1 MKEKKYVAFV
11 VSLNMLMFCD
21 DDGLVVVVVWTLVW
35 IIERYA
41 KMIGYVSWWPSLTFK
56 LYGLKPNVKVVL
68 EVGPY
73 S

>member
-1 MKEKKYVAFV
+1 MKEKKYVAFI

-35 IIERYA
+35 I
-41 KMIGYVSWWPSLTFK
+41 KMIGYVSWWPTLTFK
-56 LYGLKPNVKVVL
+56 LYGLKSNVKVVL